1 MARRAM
7 SSVKPPDAKRAPA
20 AREGPSG
27 GTPKPESQS
36 RLPRLALTAAALA
49 AAAFAYRRLGA
60 SSAALSS
67 VPASYALCA
76 DQQKVYTV
84 DSALPAVDCILV
96 HRDRISATG
105 TLEHVHAHWD
115 VYQTELVNQF
125 YGGEPKAKKPL
136 TVVRAPPGSIVVP
149 GLADA
154 HAHLIEYGAKMEL
167 PLDTAD
173 SLDTLLDT
181 IETHIRA
188 HPELL
193 ADPDAWVTGMG
204 WDQSRWRGWR
214 GGLPH
219 AADLATRPL
228 LAARPLVLS
237 RVDGHAFWLSPRAIE
252 RARAAAGGPLPDV
265 PGGEVIRDDSGAETG
280 VLLDEAMVL
289 APVPP
294 RTDAQR
300 LAYARLAV
308 GDALAVGLT
317 SVHDAMAGPNEVD
330 TFAMMAEEGS
340 LPIRVY
346 AMRTIDEPSALLG
359 PRLEDYGAAGRLNVR
374 SVKLFTDGALG
385 SWGAALLEPYSDNQ
399 NTSGIMRIGE
409 KELYDLI
416 KRLWDEGWGVNVHCI
431 GDRANKAALDAFE
444 KIIGDDVE
452 EASRRRPRIE
462 HAQIMRKED
471 IDRAGTLGVIASVQP
486 THATSDMWYA
496 EDRLGPE
503 RIKGAYAYQSLLQA
517 SQSKIL
523 PLGSDFPVEGIN
535 PLLGFYA
542 AVARLDVRGNSPH
555 GDGGWYPA
563 ERLTRAQALKSMTLD
578 AAYAS
583 FAEHELGSL
592 ERGKKADYVVLD
604 TDIMD
609 DDVPFAEIL
618 QTRVLATVVDGQI
631 AYGAI

>member
-1 MARRAM
+1 MGRRDKTSAN
-7 SSVKPPDAKRAPA
+7 VAPDAKRV
-20 AREGPSG
+20 ARDKSEY
-27 GTPKPESQS
+27 TPLTDAQPPS
-36 RLPRLALTAAALA
+36 RLPHFALAVVLAAAL
-49 AAAFAYRRLGA
+49 FAYRRLGA
-60 SSAALSS
+60 STQPLAS

-76 DQQKVYTV
+76 DSQKIYTV
-84 DSALPAVDCILV
+84 NPALPVVDCFLV
-96 HRDRISATG
+96 HRDTITATG
-105 TLEHVHAHWD
+105 TLEEVKAHWD
-115 VYQTELVNQF
+115 VYQTELVDQF

-136 TVVRAPPGSIVVP
+136 TVLRAPPGSIVVP

-173 SLDTLLDT
+173 SLDAVLDT
-181 IETHIRA
+181 LEAHIRT
-188 HPELL
+188 HPELID
-193 ADPDAWVTGMG
+193 DPDAWVTGMG

-228 LAARPLVLS
+228 LAARPLALS
-237 RVDGHAFWLSPRAIE
+237 RVDGHALWLSPRALE
-252 RARAAAGGPLPDV
+252 RSREAAGGPLPDV
-265 PGGEVIRDDSGAETG
+265 SGGEVVRDGSG
-280 VLLDEAMVL
+280 VLLDEAMALV
-289 APVPP
+289 PIPP

-300 LAYARLAV
+300 MAYAQRAV
-308 GDALAVGLT
+308 SDALAVGLT
-317 SVHDAMAGPNEVD
+317 SVHDAMAGPAEVQ
-330 TFAMMAEEGS
+330 TFERMAEEGT

-346 AMRTIDEPSALLG
+346 AMRTVDTPDALLG
-359 PRLEDYGAAGRLNVR
+359 PRLEDYGTAGRLNVR
-374 SVKLFTDGALG
+374 SVKLFTDGMWCALG
-385 SWGAALLEPYSDNQ
+385 SWGAALLAPYSDNQ

-409 KELYDLI
+409 NELYALI
-416 KRLWDEGWGVNVHCI
+416 QRVWDEGWGVNVHCI

-452 EASRRRPRIE
+452 LAARRRPRIE

-471 IDRAGTLGVIASVQP
+471 IVRAGKLGVIASVQP

-517 SQSKIL
+517 SNSKVL

-535 PLLGFYA
+535 PLLGFHA
-542 AVARLDVRGNSPH
+542 AVSRLDVRGSSPH
-555 GDGGWYPA
+555 GDSGWFPS
-563 ERLTRAQALKSMTLD
+563 ERLTRAQALKGMTLD
-578 AAYAS
+578 AAYAA
-583 FAEHELGSL
+583 FAEHERGSL
-592 ERGKKADYVVLD
+592 EPGKKADYVVLN
-604 TDIMD
+604 TDIMRED
-609 DDVPFAEIL
+609 APFGEIL